1 MDILIKKAFAQ
12 LLFWLYEFM
21 DAVFEMF
28 KVLCGIESVEYTEN
42 GETVSR
48 SIIEIFLQSSAVTK
62 AFLMLFLIAILVC
75 AVSIIVSIVKNVINM
90 KGGERKSHAKTVGQ
104 GFGSIIVTLVM
115 AVIMV
120 LGISGSNELL
130 GKVYSA
136 TVDDDSMKF
145 SSMLFNMS
153 VSESYV
159 YDYSKPIVEEVQ
171 ATDDKGNLLWQ
182 THTGGTTPNKD
193 DLNVKKDLSG
203 NPMPAMTLETHYGF
217 LTVKD
222 DYGNDKRDENG
233 KIIYVMETGW
243 KPGYSAASID
253 FSKHTVDQVFGVHKK
268 NLIGVEEADQKYTT
282 SPMVELDSFN
292 IFTAY
297 FVAILILV
305 SLVFSMLGLVKRVFD
320 LVTLFIM
327 LPLISATIPLDDGAR
342 LKTWRET
349 VISKVILAFGAVISV
364 NVFMLIIPVIS
375 NLSLAALWA
384 DKPTTTIAFYEAI
397 FKMFMLIGGALC
409 INGGQLLIARI
420 FGTSAEES
428 REMAQS
434 ARTLMSGAMAAGG
447 LAHAAKNAVL
457 GGRNKYGKETKGL
470 LRGGTKLAGAATNIA
485 GNALGG
491 QAYRSVAGKAMGAL
505 GTVKDALKGMTTYR
519 RPSSDKNSIGKAASS
534 ANRAQANGG
543 QQLARAKKV
552 NPRALSS
559 LGGSSKNTSE
569 KSGVLKNGLGGA
581 IGRAVGGVAKTVRDG
596 SRFQRGTNMLKPT
609 FKPSKGSGAF
619 KRNNRK

>member
-1 MDILIKKAFAQ
+1 MGILIKKAFAQ
-12 LLFWLYEFM
+12 LLFWLYEFL

-62 AFLMLFLIAILVC
+62 AFLLLFLIAIIVC
-75 AVSIIVSIVKNVINM
+75 AVSVIVAVVKNIINM

-104 GFGSIIVTLVM
+104 GFGSIIVTFVL

-136 TVDDDSMKF
+136 TVVDDSL
-145 SSMLFNMS
+145 SISAMLFNMS

-159 YDYSKPIVEEVQ
+159 YDDEPSFREVQ
-171 ATDDKGNLLWQ
+171 ATDDAGNLLWE
-182 THTGGTTPNKD
+182 TVDGKTTTDKNG
-193 DLNVKKDLSG
+193 LNVKKELDLTTG
-203 NPMPAMTLETHYGF
+203 EMVPVIAKTYETYYGY

-222 DYGNDKRDENG
+222 DKGNDLKDENG
-233 KIIYVMETGW
+233 RIIYVIKSGW
-243 KPGYSAASID
+243 RGDHTAADIVFGKTS
-253 FSKHTVDQVFGVHKK
+253 VNEVFGVHRK
-268 NLIGVEEADQKYTT
+268 NMIGLEEADKGYKTK
-282 SPMVELDSFN
+282 PMVELDSFN

-297 FVAILILV
+297 FVVILV
-305 SLVFSMLGLVKRVFD
+305 LISLVFSMLGLVKRVFD

-364 NVFMLIIPVIS
+364 NVFMLIIPLIN
-375 NLSLAALWA
+375 NLSFASLGWSKFL
-384 DKPTTTIAFYEAI
+384 ESI

-409 INGGQLLIARI
+409 INGGQLLISRI

-434 ARTLMSGAMAAGG
+434 ARALMSGAVAAGG
-447 LAHAAKNAVL
+447 LAHSAKNAIF
-457 GGRNKYGKETKGL
+457 GGRNKYGKETKGM
-470 LRGGTKLAGAATNIA
+470 LRGGAKVAGAATNVA
-485 GNALGG
+485 GNVLGG
-491 QAYRSVAGKAMGAL
+491 QAYRSVAGKTMGAL
-505 GTVKDALKGMTTYR
+505 GAVKDSLKGLAGYKRSSSATTPVSR
-519 RPSSDKNSIGKAASS
+519 AASS
-534 ANRAQANGG
+534 TSNRSQANGG
-543 QQLARAKKV
+543 QQLARAKQV

-559 LGGSSKNTSE
+559 LGGSSKNASQE
-569 KSGVLKNGLGGA
+569 KSGVFKNGIGGA
-581 IGRAVGGVAKTVRDG
+581 IGRAVGGVARTVRDG

-609 FKPSKGSGAF
+609 FKPKGSGAF